1 MDLLAQYSDA
11 SGEGG
16 AGDGDTDDDVATDDD
31 RESLEPSRFARVER
45 RRSETSAVHLV
56 EKNYAER
63 GSFLRVERSIR
74 RATSVDEEVYF
85 DECFELRRRRG
96 D

>member
-1 MDLLAQYSDA
+1 MEKGLEKEERDEDAQSHRRVDT
-11 SGEGG
+11 
-16 AGDGDTDDDVATDDD
+16 TDDDVATDDD

-63 GSFLRVERSIR
+63 GSFLRVERVQHAR
-74 RATSVDEEVYF
+74 
-85 DECFELRRRRG
+85 
-96 D
+96 